1 MAEDAKKEV
10 QDDVR
15 NESVL
20 TDPLREQFER
30 LIAPAVQPDALP
42 HESTY
47 GTWGKFFAVL
57 GMLALAA
64 AGVFAGLA
72 WGDFGEA
79 AGKTVPL
86 FEGPFRF
93 VIAAGGMA
101 AIFAL
106 SRFYRFALNEAEADV
121 LEAQAHSVE
130 IMQDLMKI
138 KNLVESGRD
147 VISATPDIVEPRA
160 AG

>member
-1 MAEDAKKEV
+1 MAEDVKKEAHDDV
-10 QDDVR
+10 QD
-15 NESVL
+15 E
-20 TDPLREQFER
+20 TDFMIGGMEPVDFSIPLD
-30 LIAPAVQPDALP
+30 VQP
-42 HESTY
+42 HGSSY
-47 GTWGKFFAVL
+47 GAWGQFFAIL
-57 GMLALAA
+57 GVVALAA

-72 WGDFGEA
+72 WGAYGEA

-101 AIFAL
+101 AVFAL
-106 SRFYRFALNEAEADV
+106 SRLYRFALMEAEADV

-138 KNLVESGRD
+138 KNLVEIGRD
-147 VISATPDIVEPRA
+147 VTSATPDIVEPRA

>member
-1 MAEDAKKEV
+1 MVEDAKKEAR
-10 QDDVR
+10 DDVR

-20 TDPLREQFER
+20 TDPLMERFER
-30 LIAPAVQPDALP
+30 LIAQGEQPHTQP
-42 HESTY
+42 HGSSY
-47 GTWGKFFAVL
+47 GAWGQFFAVL
-57 GMLALAA
+57 GVVALAA

-72 WGDFGEA
+72 WGAYGEV
-79 AGKTVPL
+79 AGETASL

-101 AIFAL
+101 AVFAL

-121 LEAQAHSVE
+121 REAQAHSADF
-130 IMQDLMKI
+130 MQDLMKI

-147 VISATPDIVEPRA
+147 VTSVTPDITEPRA